1 MDPKLAVA
9 LEGLRDI
16 HLPAPVSIWPLAPG
30 WWALAAA
37 ILGLAAVIYLAIR
50 VRRRRHWSLR
60 ALALRE
66 LAALETCV
74 SVETERAALAIG
86 LTTLL
91 RRVALGSAAQAAAQ
105 DPPTAQDIASLHG
118 ERWIAFLTQGRSDA
132 ACSPRVARELVHSAY
147 AGDRAAG
154 AGDPREWVDFTR
166 AWIRE
171 VAA

>member
-1 MDPKLAVA
+1 MDPKVAAA

-16 HLPAPVSIWPLAPG
+16 HLPAPVSFWPPAPG

-37 ILGLAAVIYLAIR
+37 ILALAGAIYLAIR
-50 VRRRRHWSLR
+50 VRRQRQRSLCT
-60 ALALRE
+60 LALRE
-66 LAALETCV
+66 LTALETRAG
-74 SVETERAALAIG
+74 VESERAALAIG

-91 RRVALGSAAQAAAQ
+91 RRVALGSDAR
-105 DPPTAQDIASLHG
+105 DIASLHG
-118 ERWIAFLTQGRSDA
+118 EHWIAFLTQGRSDA

-147 AGDRAAG
+147 AGDHAA
-154 AGDPREWVDFTR
+154 ATGDPREWIDFTR